1 MKSVYV
7 NLRVPLPTAVWKLL
21 CTWIRPAPCRA
32 PDAHLVEA
40 AEVSPR
46 TTGSTGYAVLPHWEM
61 WNAKDKAKR
70 LRIAF
75 TDRRGSLDLRALA
88 DYEGAIITY
97 EGRGKPMYFDRVRER
112 YVITMPHG
120 TSQRRDAYA
129 IAADIGRLVLVL
141 PLEDRE
147 DPAVKNRNLR
157 LCSMFAAELLLPE
170 DEVRKCMANGDNHYA
185 IASRFGVLP
194 SAAAIRMYILSG
206 GKEGGICP

>member
-1 MKSVYV
+1 
-7 NLRVPLPTAVWKLL
+7 
-21 CTWIRPAPCRA
+21 
-32 PDAHLVEA
+32 
-40 AEVSPR
+40 
-46 TTGSTGYAVLPHWEM
+46 
-61 WNAKDKAKR
+61 
-70 LRIAF
+70 
-75 TDRRGSLDLRALA
+75 
-88 DYEGAIITY
+88 
-97 EGRGKPMYFDRVRER
+97 MYFDRVRER
-112 YVITMPHG
+112 YVITMPQG
-120 TSQRRDAYA
+120 TSQQRDAYA

-147 DPAVKNRNLR
+147 DPAVKDRNLR